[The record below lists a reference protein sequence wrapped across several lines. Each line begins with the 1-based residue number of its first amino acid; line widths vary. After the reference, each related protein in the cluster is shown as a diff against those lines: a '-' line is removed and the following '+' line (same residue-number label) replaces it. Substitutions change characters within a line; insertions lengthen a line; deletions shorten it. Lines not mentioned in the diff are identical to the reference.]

1 MAQPVETQNLAS
13 HEQRKHIFTIIETC
27 GYIEEYSLGR
37 RKILRLY
44 FYRQRWNAWT
54 SVMVRA
60 HDEKNTEKGGLY

>member
-1 MAQPVETQNLAS
+1 MAQACRDAKSCVSRDTKAYF
-13 HEQRKHIFTIIETC
+13 HTIETC
-27 GYIEEYSLGR
+27 GYIDEYSLGR

-54 SVMVRA
+54 SVMVGA

>member
-1 MAQPVETQNLAS
+1 M
-13 HEQRKHIFTIIETC
+13 HIFTIIETC
-27 GYIEEYSLGR
+27 GYIEEHSLVR

-54 SVMVRA
+54 SVMVGA